1 MIPVGRVAKTYG
13 GPDLMESGIRE
24 VNADWDNFRNWPF
37 ASVSAVQRY
46 VRSWVNSGS
55 GWRTPGM
62 TLMTLIGNRLCVA
75 AFETMLICGGEEFW
89 STGIRHR
96 RLRRPRQRLG
106 AKPRPGRRGRCANTS
121 CLNQRPNRE
130 SDEPER
136 SYYPRARVT

>member
-24 VNADWDNFRNWPF
+24 VNADWDNFRNWPI
-37 ASVSAVQRY
+37 ADIEMTSRN
-46 VRSWVNSGS
+46 VRFRGKSGHHKS
-55 GWRTPGM
+55 EPPCP
-62 TLMTLIGNRLCVA
+62 LMTLIGNRLCVA
-75 AFETMLICGGEEFW
+75 AFETMFICGGEEFW